1 MAFEFN
7 VTTMTPKQ
15 KVEFLDQVC
24 QKTLLHPEK
33 VQSLYLVMG
42 DDLFFM
48 LAMLA
53 GDDIRFPP
61 QRVLRKI
68 YLTVTGQT
76 RENADEQG

>member
-7 VTTMTPKQ
+7 VTTMTPEQ
-15 KVEFLDQVC
+15 KARFLDQVC
-24 QKTLLHPEK
+24 SKTLLHPEK
-33 VQSLYLVMG
+33 ARSLHLVLG
-42 DDLFFM
+42 DDIFFL

-68 YLTVTGQT
+68 YLAVTGQT
-76 RENADEQG
+76 RESTDEQG